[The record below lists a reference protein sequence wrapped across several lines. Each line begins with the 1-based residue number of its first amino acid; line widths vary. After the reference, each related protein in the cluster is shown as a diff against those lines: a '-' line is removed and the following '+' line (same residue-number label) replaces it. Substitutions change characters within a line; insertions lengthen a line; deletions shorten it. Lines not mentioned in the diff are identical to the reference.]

1 LQEFHRRSDEK
12 KKKKKSWG
20 EGGSCK
26 KLLILIIIIIFQ
38 LGLQANKAIFLKL
51 NQKLALSCSRLISA
65 VPFTVTKDSLALG
78 DSSKLA
84 DWQISSGGNEESMES

>member
-1 LQEFHRRSDEK
+1 MK
-12 KKKKKSWG
+12 KKKKKKLG

-26 KLLILIIIIIFQ
+26 KLLILIIIFQ